1 MAKNLV
7 YLQSG
12 GPTSVINTSLYGAI
26 CEAAKHEEIGI
37 FYGAHHGI
45 EGLLNDDLIDLAK
58 YPPKHLALLKQT
70 PGAFL
75 GSSRK
80 KVSGDPEAL
89 AKVKATL
96 LAHDIGYVLVN
107 GGNDSMDTCLALS
120 SYLEGTGIRVVGVPK
135 TIDNDLYGTDHCVG
149 FPSACKHIMNTVSSI
164 AIDAS
169 SYRKG
174 KVTIIEVMGRDAGW
188 LAASA
193 ALLKGRAKPD
203 MVLLPEIQL
212 DLRRFYRDLQKIY
225 AKKGYA
231 IVVVSEG
238 LDLPREEVS
247 GTDSFGHVSP
257 EGVSITMAKM
267 IKEDL
272 GIGCRYSILST
283 PTRANPALISGVDS
297 EEAFGVGTEAVKA
310 ALAGETGVMIALTP
324 SREGKYVPGYSRV
337 NVSEVAN
344 RVKAFDPG
352 YLKYPNKPSKEF
364 VAYLAPLLRGKVN
377 VKYDSMGLV
386 KAITL

>member
-12 GPTSVINTSLYGAI
+12 GPTSVINTSLYGAM

-37 FYGAHHGI
+37 FYGAHHGV
-45 EGLLNDDLIDLAK
+45 EGLLNDDLIDLAR
-58 YPPKHLALLKQT
+58 YSPKQLALLKQT

-89 AKVKATL
+89 SKVKQTL
-96 LAHDIGYVLVN
+96 LARDIGYVLVN

-135 TIDNDLYGTDHCVG
+135 TIDNDLFGTDHCVG
-149 FPSACKHIMNTVSSI
+149 FPSACKHIMNTVASI

-169 SYRKG
+169 SYKKG
-174 KVTIIEVMGRDAGW
+174 KVTIVEVMGRDAGW

-193 ALLKGRAKPD
+193 SLLKGKAKPD
-203 MVLLPEIQL
+203 MVLLPELKL
-212 DLRRFYRDLQKIY
+212 DLRRFYRDLQRIY
-225 AKKGYA
+225 AKKGFA
-231 IVVVSEG
+231 IIVVSEG
-238 LDLPREEVS
+238 LDFPKEEVS

-257 EGVSITMAKM
+257 EGVSITLAKM
-267 IKEDL
+267 IKDEL

-297 EEAFGVGTEAVKA
+297 EEAFGVGQEAVKA
-310 ALAGETGVMIALTP
+310 ALAGESGVMIALTP

-337 NVSEVAN
+337 PVSEVAN
-344 RVKAFDPG
+344 KVKAFPPEF
-352 YLKYPNKPSKEF
+352 LAYPNKPAKAF
-364 VAYLAPLLRGKVN
+364 VSYLSPLLRGKVN
-377 VKYDSMGLV
+377 VKYDSLGL
-386 KAITL
+386 IRFLSL